1 VRAADD
7 EEKLLLDA
15 ISDQDVRGL
24 QNRGTKLTHE
34 NVRARRVELRDD
46 LLEVS
51 RAAEGSV
58 VSGGECDGVQLL
70 DPLVAVL

>member
-1 VRAADD
+1 
-7 EEKLLLDA
+7 
-15 ISDQDVRGL
+15 L

-34 NVRARRVELRDD
+34 NVRARRVELGDD

-70 DPLVAVL
+70 DPFVAVL